1 MSCPDGDPTLG
12 GQGITRQA
20 FCERLRV
27 RLGKPSLNEL
37 PAECVTEGIDAALRD
52 LSKAPELRFERQNL
66 IFFLQPLQELYE
78 IPGCPDFIFDVVPAA
93 PTTASARAFGQEFR
107 AIELDLIAFE
117 AIDLQTHF
125 YRVSQFREMF
135 ETLEWHYDAPP
146 FLFVS
151 PAPIQAV
158 EAIVIVGNK
167 HTVETIPIS
176 HEETLVYGSMAFTQ
190 EIWSNRR
197 DSLAI
202 LETPSAVGTIRAL
215 DGTKL
220 QEKSTMNM
228 KRFRQRLGWDR
239 PYVGQG

>member
-1 MSCPDGDPTLG
+1 MSNGCADPTLG
-12 GQGITRQA
+12 GQGITRQR

-37 PAECVTEGIDAALRD
+37 PADCVSEGIDAALRD
-52 LSKAPELRFERQNL
+52 LSKTPELRFDRQNL
-66 IFFLQPLQELYE
+66 IFFLQPLQEEYQ
-78 IPGCPDFIFDVVPAA
+78 IPGCPDFVFDVVPAA

-135 ETLEWHYDAPP
+135 ESLEWHYDQPP

-158 EAIVIVGNK
+158 EAIVIVGSK
-167 HTVETIPIS
+167 HTVETIPIT
-176 HEETLVYGSMAFTQ
+176 HEETFMYGAMGFTQ
-190 EIWSNRR
+190 EIWANRR
-197 DSLAI
+197 DSVSM
-202 LETPSAVGTIRAL
+202 LEAPASVGTIRML

-220 QEKSTMNM
+220 RDASVVNT

-239 PYVGQG
+239 PYIGQG